1 MHISQDVSAGV
12 NGVKTYH
19 DDRRPK
25 PQNFLDGS
33 SSINHVVKHVQ
44 SQGPLEVVTPNPVL
58 LLPNLFKNFRVI
70 GSKLEC
76 VDKSGGHGVLRSEK
90 ERQKN
95 HGNFV
100 VAVLSRK
107 ESGLLTVILGTSGK
121 DHGSHPMVQKT
132 LGLGLVILHPDLTGS
147 TGSGEILHDSFP
159 SLDSVVNF
167 GTRDS
172 EGEVDKL
179 ERDGDKPVLVVDLLL
194 LGLSEV
200 RADEHGKGGV
210 HVEVSH
216 LHHVLLSRG
225 GIRHPLVEVA
235 SVDLLLNGEV
245 DTTTLSVAVD

>member
-1 MHISQDVSAGV
+1 M
-12 NGVKTYH
+12 NGAKTYH

-25 PQNFLDGS
+25 PQNFLDS
-33 SSINHVVKHVQ
+33 SSGVNHVVKHVQ
-44 SQGPLEVVTPNPVL
+44 SQGPLEVVTPDPVL
-58 LLPNLFKNFRVI
+58 LLPNLLKNFGVV

-76 VDKSGGHGVLRSEK
+76 VDESGRHGVLRGEK
-90 ERQKN
+90 ERQEN

-107 ESGLLTVILGTSGK
+107 ESGLLTVILGTTGK
-121 DHGSHPMVQKT
+121 DHGSHPVVQKT
-132 LGLGLVILHPDLTGS
+132 LGLGVVVLHPDLTGS
-147 TGSGEILHDSFP
+147 TGSGEILHDNLS

-172 EGEVDKL
+172 EGEVDEL

-194 LGLSEV
+194 LGLSEI
-200 RADEHGKGGV
+200 RADEHGKRSV

-225 GIRHPLVEVA
+225 GIRHPLVEIA

-245 DTTTLSVAVD
+245 DTTTLSVAVRL

>member
-1 MHISQDVSAGV
+1 M
-12 NGVKTYH
+12 NGAKTYH

-25 PQNFLDGS
+25 PQNFLDS
-33 SSINHVVKHVQ
+33 SSGVNHVVKHVQ

-58 LLPNLFKNFRVI
+58 LLPNLRKNFGVV

-76 VDKSGGHGVLRSEK
+76 VDESGRHGVLRGEK
-90 ERQKN
+90 ERQEN

-107 ESGLLTVILGTSGK
+107 ESGLLTVILGTTGK
-121 DHGSHPMVQKT
+121 DHGSHPVVQKT
-132 LGLGLVILHPDLTGS
+132 LGLGVVVLHPDLTGS
-147 TGSGEILHDSFP
+147 TGSGEILHDNLS

-172 EGEVDKL
+172 EGEVDEL

-194 LGLSEV
+194 LGLSEI
-200 RADEHGKGGV
+200 RADEHGKRSV

-225 GIRHPLVEVA
+225 GIRHPLVEIA

-245 DTTTLSVAVD
+245 DTTTLSVAVRL

>member
-1 MHISQDVSAGV
+1 M
-12 NGVKTYH
+12 NGAKTYH

-25 PQNFLDGS
+25 PQNFLDS
-33 SSINHVVKHVQ
+33 SSGVNHVVKHVQ
-44 SQGPLEVVTPNPVL
+44 SQGSLEVVTPNPVL
-58 LLPNLFKNFRVI
+58 LLPNLLKNFGVV

-76 VDKSGGHGVLRSEK
+76 VDESGRHGVLRGEK
-90 ERQKN
+90 ERQEN

-107 ESGLLTVILGTSGK
+107 ESGLLTVILGTTGK
-121 DHGSHPMVQKT
+121 NHGSHPVVQKT
-132 LGLGLVILHPDLTGS
+132 LGLGVVVLHPDLTGS
-147 TGSGEILHDSFP
+147 TGSGEILHDNLS

-172 EGEVDKL
+172 EGEVDEL

-194 LGLSEV
+194 LGLSEI
-200 RADEHGKGGV
+200 RADEHGKRSV

-225 GIRHPLVEVA
+225 GIRHPLVEIA

-245 DTTTLSVAVD
+245 DTTTLSVVVQL

>member
-1 MHISQDVSAGV
+1 M
-12 NGVKTYH
+12 NGAKTYH

-25 PQNFLDGS
+25 PQNFLDS
-33 SSINHVVKHVQ
+33 SSGVNHVVKHVQ

-58 LLPNLFKNFRVI
+58 LLPNLLKNFGVV

-76 VDKSGGHGVLRSEK
+76 VDESGRHGVLRGEK
-90 ERQKN
+90 ERQEN

-107 ESGLLTVILGTSGK
+107 ESGLLTVILGTTGK
-121 DHGSHPMVQKT
+121 NHGSHPVVQKT
-132 LGLGLVILHPDLTGS
+132 LGLGVVVLHPDLTGS
-147 TGSGEILHDSFP
+147 TGSGEILHDNLS

-172 EGEVDKL
+172 EGEVDEL

-194 LGLSEV
+194 LGLSEI
-200 RADEHGKGGV
+200 RADEHGKRSV

-225 GIRHPLVEVA
+225 GIRHPLVEIA

-245 DTTTLSVAVD
+245 DTTTLSVAVQL